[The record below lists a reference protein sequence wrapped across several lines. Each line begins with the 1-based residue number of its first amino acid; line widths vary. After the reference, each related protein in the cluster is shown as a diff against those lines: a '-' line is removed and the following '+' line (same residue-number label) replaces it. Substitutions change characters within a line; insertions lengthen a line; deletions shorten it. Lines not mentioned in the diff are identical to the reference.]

1 MLFELGVLSTDAAV
15 RTAREMLAK
24 PHELGAIIA
33 NVLNSLENTMRA
45 NPPELI
51 IEAIPNP
58 RGGGGSLY
66 HARPRRS
73 VRSEMSQNWLDYYCD
88 QKLLLR
94 FSRVR

>member
-1 MLFELGVLSTDAAV
+1 MYFPRKEDMLFELGVLSTDAAV

-51 IEAIPNP
+51 IEAILEGH
-58 RGGGGSLY
+58 RQ
-66 HARPRRS
+66 ARP
-73 VRSEMSQNWLDYYCD
+73 VTT
-88 QKLLLR
+88 
-94 FSRVR
+94 V